1 MTNNN
6 NFPNCVLWSIDSD
19 SGKLDFLPLQHS
31 EVLMIAGTA
40 GMGYGL
46 GRKYGRKACNFLDR
60 VEDRIVSG
68 MKTKVIVEE

>member
-1 MTNNN
+1 ML
-6 NFPNCVLWSIDSD
+6 PALVGGSIGVIVASA
-19 SGKLDFLPLQHS
+19 

-60 VEDRIVSG
+60 IEDRIVSG
-68 MKTKVIVEE
+68 MKAKVIVEE

>member
-1 MTNNN
+1 ML
-6 NFPNCVLWSIDSD
+6 PALVGGSIGVIVASA
-19 SGKLDFLPLQHS
+19 

-60 VEDRIVSG
+60 IEDRIVSG
-68 MKTKVIVEE
+68 MKSKVIVEE

>member
-1 MTNNN
+1 ML
-6 NFPNCVLWSIDSD
+6 PALVGGSIGVIVASA
-19 SGKLDFLPLQHS
+19 